1 MNVVEFLSSCSFSKL
16 TPELLKN
23 CKPFKCGNKDL
34 DDFFA
39 KDSFLYGEKLLGKTY
54 VFRLKDFP
62 DKIVAAFTL
71 SNDSVRIKQL
81 FPEDMAKIEYVT
93 ENGEKNL
100 RRYPGVLVGRLG
112 INSEFAKQGIGSA
125 VMTFIK
131 TWFRSDE
138 NKTGCRFI
146 IVDAVNSPDDLR
158 YYQRNGFKFL
168 YGSDENEAKALG
180 INVKMLGKN
189 PLRTRLMYYDL
200 IDLDDK
206 MRNASKIS

>member
-1 MNVVEFLSSCSFSKL
+1 MNVVEFLSSCSFSRL

-23 CKPFKCGNKDL
+23 CKVFKCGNKDL

-54 VFRLKDFP
+54 VFRLKECP
-62 DKIVAAFTL
+62 DIIIAAFTL
-71 SNDSVRIKQL
+71 SNDFVRIKQL
-81 FPEDMAKIEYVT
+81 IPEDKAKIEYIT
-93 ENGEKNL
+93 ENGMKNL

-112 INSEFAKQGIGSA
+112 INEEYAKQGFGSA

-146 IVDAVNSPDDLR
+146 IVDAVNDPDVIH
-158 YYQRNGFKFL
+158 YYRKNNFKFL

-180 INVKMLGKN
+180 INVKLLRTN
-189 PLRTRLMYYDL
+189 PLRTRLMYYDV

-206 MRNASKIS
+206 GKNAARMN

>member
-1 MNVVEFLSSCSFSKL
+1 MNVVEFLFSCSFSKL

-146 IVDAVNSPDDLR
+146 IVDAVNSPDVLR

>member
-1 MNVVEFLSSCSFSKL
+1 MNVAEFLSSCSFSRL

-54 VFRLKDFP
+54 VFRLKEFP
-62 DKIVAAFTL
+62 NKIVAAFTL

-112 INSEFAKQGIGSA
+112 INSEFAKQGFGSA

-146 IVDAVNSPDDLR
+146 IVDAVNSSDVLR

-206 MRNASKIS
+206 IGETPRIN

>member
-1 MNVVEFLSSCSFSKL
+1 
-16 TPELLKN
+16 
-23 CKPFKCGNKDL
+23 
-34 DDFFA
+34 
-39 KDSFLYGEKLLGKTY
+39 
-54 VFRLKDFP
+54 
-62 DKIVAAFTL
+62 
-71 SNDSVRIKQL
+71 
-81 FPEDMAKIEYVT
+81 MAKIEYVT

-112 INSEFAKQGIGSA
+112 INSEFAKQGFGSA

-146 IVDAVNSPDDLR
+146 IVDAVNSPDVLH

-206 MRNASKIS
+206 IGETPRIN